1 MIAKKKFIIN
11 KGSDILVGWGFE
23 IAYSIGR
30 VVATAAGN
38 GDAKMLD
45 MKQWE
50 IQGYTG
56 GMVPEQVS
64 RAKSG
69 MSNTG

>member
-1 MIAKKKFIIN
+1 M
-11 KGSDILVGWGFE
+11 VGWGFE
-23 IAYSIGR
+23 ITYSIER
-30 VVATAAGN
+30 MVATAAGN

-45 MKQWE
+45 MKQSE

-56 GMVPEQVS
+56 GMVPEHVS

-69 MSNTG
+69 MSNTRSQTARKNRRW

>member
-1 MIAKKKFIIN
+1 MHDS
-11 KGSDILVGWGFE
+11 G
-23 IAYSIGR
+23 SIGHG
-30 VVATAAGN
+30 VATAAGN
-38 GDAKMLD
+38 GGAKMRD

-64 RAKSG
+64 KAKSG

>member
-1 MIAKKKFIIN
+1 
-11 KGSDILVGWGFE
+11 LVGWGFE
-23 IAYSIGR
+23 ITYSIGR

-38 GDAKMLD
+38 GDANMLD
-45 MKQWE
+45 MKQSE
-50 IQGYTG
+50 IQGYSG

>member
-1 MIAKKKFIIN
+1 MHDS
-11 KGSDILVGWGFE
+11 G
-23 IAYSIGR
+23 SIGHG
-30 VVATAAGN
+30 VATAAGN
-38 GDAKMLD
+38 GGAKMRD

-64 RAKSG
+64 MAKSG